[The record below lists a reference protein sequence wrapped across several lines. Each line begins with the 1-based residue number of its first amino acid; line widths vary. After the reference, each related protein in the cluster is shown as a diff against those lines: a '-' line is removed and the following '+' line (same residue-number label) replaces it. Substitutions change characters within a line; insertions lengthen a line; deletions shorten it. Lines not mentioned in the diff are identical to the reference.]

1 MQEAVLQE
9 AAIQEARYLRSN
21 HPRSRHLK
29 SRHLKSSYPR
39 SSHLRNSYARSSHS
53 AMLKASTYLKKLQF
67 KVLFK
72 VLLFNLSRKEL
83 ELKAKNRGI
92 EGYKSMSK
100 DKLLS
105 IFDKSELVKK
115 TKAIRVIR
123 KINLIQI
130 KIQETFLSQ
139 KITKILKKEH
149 QETLKNLVRLEK
161 DKNIKDSVLRDIKNL
176 FESDKA
182 AYQYGKLLQK
192 RLE

>member
-1 MQEAVLQE
+1 M
-9 AAIQEARYLRSN
+9 
-21 HPRSRHLK
+21 
-29 SRHLKSSYPR
+29 
-39 SSHLRNSYARSSHS
+39 
-53 AMLKASTYLKKLQF
+53 
-67 KVLFK
+67 FK

>member
-53 AMLKASTYLKKLQF
+53 AMLKASKYLKKLQF

-176 FESDKA
+176 FGSDKA

>member
-53 AMLKASTYLKKLQF
+53 AMLKASKYLKKLQF

>member
-53 AMLKASTYLKKLQF
+53 AMLKASKYLKKLQF

-149 QETLKNLVRLEK
+149 
-161 DKNIKDSVLRDIKNL
+161 
-176 FESDKA
+176 
-182 AYQYGKLLQK
+182 
-192 RLE
+192 